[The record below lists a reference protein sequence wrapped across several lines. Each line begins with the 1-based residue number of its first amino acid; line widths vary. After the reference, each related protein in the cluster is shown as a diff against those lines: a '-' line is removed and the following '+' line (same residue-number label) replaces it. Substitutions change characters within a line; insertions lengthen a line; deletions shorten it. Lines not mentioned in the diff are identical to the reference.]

1 MAYVEG
7 EVPIGSGTTYAYPPF
22 GGYNNGFFGNGDG
35 IWAILL
41 FAMIFGW
48 GGNGFGGGY
57 NGGAASVDATVQ
69 RGFDNAAVMGKLD
82 TLTSSLAN
90 VNTDILMSLGDIK
103 AAIAAEG
110 CDVRNAISMQTR
122 DITDAVR
129 ASTDSIL
136 GFLTQEKISDLQ
148 LRNATLAGELS
159 QNKQTNE
166 IINALRCGN
175 NCGCQNVQ

>member
-22 GGYNNGFFGNGDG
+22 GNSLFGGGDG

-48 GGNGFGGGY
+48 GNGFGGFN

-69 RGFDNAAVMGKLD
+69 RGFDNASVMSKLD
-82 TLTSSLAN
+82 SLTASLSN
-90 VNTDILMSLGDIK
+90 VNTAILTGLGDVK

-129 ASTDSIL
+129 ASTDAIL

-148 LRNATLAGELS
+148 LRNSQLASELS

-166 IINALRCGN
+166 IVNALRYGN